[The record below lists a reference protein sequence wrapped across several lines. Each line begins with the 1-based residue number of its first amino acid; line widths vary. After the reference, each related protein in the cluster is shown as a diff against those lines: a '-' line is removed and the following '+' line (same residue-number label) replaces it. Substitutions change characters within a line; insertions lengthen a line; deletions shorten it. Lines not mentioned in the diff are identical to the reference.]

1 MNATNEL
8 IQNLQK
14 LHTTELGAGRIR
26 KNLSLKIEPVETE
39 AVVEWCR
46 AKIESSEASIVRR
59 GKNWY
64 VTVDGCIITIN
75 AYSYTIITAHMKK

>member
-26 KNLSLKIEPVETE
+26 KNLSLKTEHVGTE

-75 AYSYTIITAHMKK
+75 AYSYTIITAHVKK

>member
-1 MNATNEL
+1 MNIGNEL

-26 KNLSLKIEPVETE
+26 KNLSLKTEHMETE
-39 AVVEWCR
+39 AAVEWCR

-64 VTVDGCIITIN
+64 VTVDGYIITIN
-75 AYSYTIITAHMKK
+75 AYSYTIITAHVKK